1 MKRTAILIITLII
14 LSCSVFPA
22 NSAGVSFSLES
33 AGADLNR
40 VVSIGVN
47 CSDSADLGAA
57 VFEFDYD
64 KSALEFKG
72 CDSDS
77 FVRSNISG
85 DILKVVLC
93 NQQSSA
99 ELFRLKFR
107 TVGEGVNDVKF
118 NVSECISRSGEV
130 LPAASGVSGV
140 IKTTGKSVNSAKVEK
155 KSTNSASLSG
165 KNNAAKS
172 TKSTNPANDDD
183 GDSLS
188 GDDSDDKALSDLGSL
203 NGVPGKSYVPYV
215 IVACGALGFVIIVL
229 ATVFKIRKSLKNNK
243 PQPSNSDKS

>member
-14 LSCSVFPA
+14 LSCSVFSA

-64 KSALEFKG
+64 NSALEFKG

-99 ELFRLKFR
+99 ELFRLKFK

-140 IKTTGKSVNSAKVEK
+140 INTSGKSVNSAKVEK
-155 KSTNSASLSG
+155 KSSNSVSLSG
-165 KNNAAKS
+165 KNNAA
-172 TKSTNPANDDD
+172 KSTNPANDDD

>member
-14 LSCSVFPA
+14 LSCSVFSA

-47 CSDSADLGAA
+47 CSGSADLGAA

-64 KSALEFKG
+64 NSALEFKG

-85 DILKVVLC
+85 DILKVVLF

-99 ELFRLKFR
+99 ELFRLKFK

-140 IKTTGKSVNSAKVEK
+140 IKTSGKSVNSAKVEK
-155 KSTNSASLSG
+155 KSSNSASLSG
-165 KNNAAKS
+165 KNNAA
-172 TKSTNPANDDD
+172 KSTNPANDDD

>member
-14 LSCSVFPA
+14 LSCSVFSA

-64 KSALEFKG
+64 NSALEFKG
-72 CDSDS
+72 CESNS
-77 FVRSNISG
+77 LVRSNISG
-85 DILKVVLC
+85 DILKVVLF

-99 ELFRLKFR
+99 ELFRLKFK

-140 IKTTGKSVNSAKVEK
+140 VKTSGKSVNSAKVEK
-155 KSTNSASLSG
+155 KSSNSASLSG
-165 KNNAAKS
+165 KNNAA
-172 TKSTNPANDDD
+172 KSTNPANDDD